1 MLLTTAV
8 SPFTCLSSMQNFI
21 VNSEL
26 ESYLR
31 LNRAACGEWTLAL
44 QDLLGCTGLVCDLSR
59 PKAEAGSLSAL
70 EVGAGMV
77 AALSVSQN
85 LILKHCCLDSP
96 LLVFRVQG
104 RCEVVSAGKA
114 ATTVFPFQVFP
125 PAQTFSLRVAA
136 DSRVLLLRLAD
147 QPDAPHT
154 GPAIGDAITR
164 CIHGFL
170 FQVGFLQDHDHGCR
184 AAETLL
190 QEINGILR
198 GNTAAA
204 SATTAI
210 PEPDRRLLKAIIK
223 IRTEPDWPF
232 DLQDL
237 SSHAGVSER
246 NLYYLM
252 KRQTGMTPYRYYQRC
267 RLIRVRRRLVDCQC
281 AVPHISRYAG
291 DEGFSHFGRFA
302 ALYREHFGELPSE
315 TVQWRRRLQAQEL
328 LAPALS

>member
-59 PKAEAGSLSAL
+59 PNEEVGSLSAL
-70 EVGAGMV
+70 GVGGGLV
-77 AALSVSQN
+77 AALSVRQG
-85 LILKHCCLDSP
+85 LELQHCRLESV
-96 LLVFRVQG
+96 LLVFPVQG
-104 RCEVVSAGKA
+104 HCELLSDGA
-114 ATTVFPFQVFP
+114 AANTLLPFQLILP
-125 PAQTFSLRVAA
+125 GQTFSLRVTAE
-136 DSRVLLLRLAD
+136 SRLLLLMPAEQPQAVQLA
-147 QPDAPHT
+147 AAT
-154 GPAIGDAITR
+154 SEAITLSIQR
-164 CIHGFL
+164 FL
-170 FQVGFLQDHDHGCR
+170 YQAGFLQDHHQGCQ
-184 AAETLL
+184 AAETVLREVR
-190 QEINGILR
+190 EILAGSS
-198 GNTAAA
+198 GVTKVTEAV
-204 SATTAI
+204 
-210 PEPDRRLLKAIIK
+210 PEPDRRLLKAISK
-223 IRTEPDWPF
+223 MRTEPDWQF
-232 DLQDL
+232 DLQEL

>member
-70 EVGAGMV
+70 EVESGVV
-77 AALSVSQN
+77 AALAASQD
-85 LILKHCCLDSP
+85 LVLKQCRLDSP

-114 ATTVFPFQVFP
+114 EATVFPFQVI
-125 PAQTFSLRVAA
+125 PAGRGFSLRIAS
-136 DSRVLLLRLAD
+136 DSRVLLLRLTEL
-147 QPDAPHT
+147 PRAPKT
-154 GPAIGDAITR
+154 GSVASEAISLSMHR
-164 CIHGFL
+164 FL
-170 FQVGFLQDHDHGCR
+170 FQCGFLQDHDHGCQ

-190 QEINGILR
+190 REIKEILG
-198 GNTAAA
+198 GNTCAAA
-204 SATTAI
+204 ESEAV
-210 PEPDRRLLKAIIK
+210 PEPDRRLLKAISK
-223 IRTEPDWPF
+223 MQTEPDWPF
-232 DLQDL
+232 DLQEL

-281 AVPHISRYAG
+281 AEPHISRYAG